1 MMATEITSLMI
12 DHLINEHNEV
22 IGEIEAFKLLVII
35 NKEILDTAL
44 KRMTNLKKHERW
56 DNNTYH
62 GLMRKVS
69 NFLVYDD
76 KCSLM
81 TTYNNEGQ
89 FDVPIL
95 TGANNNAQSN
105 PIISQNLDNT
115 GDVRRIP
122 STAELIN
129 PSTRPKRIR
138 MEEGTTPNP
147 SRNLLTPNDSIGIPS
162 SDILGSTSER
172 IVYSDEEISYYPT
185 VDDNF
190 EDPFSSPLDL
200 IPKDEVPV
208 PIRQNDT
215 ALILFKAVESLAN
228 SNVTNIKDL

>member
-1 MMATEITSLMI
+1 MHEQIDYLCENIKHPRMNSQFLSRMSHTRNMMATEITSLMI

-89 FDVPIL
+89 FDVQIP
-95 TGANNNAQSN
+95 TEANNNA
-105 PIISQNLDNT
+105 
-115 GDVRRIP
+115 V
-122 STAELIN
+122 
-129 PSTRPKRIR
+129 K
-138 MEEGTTPNP
+138 
-147 SRNLLTPNDSIGIPS
+147 
-162 SDILGSTSER
+162 
-172 IVYSDEEISYYPT
+172 
-185 VDDNF
+185 
-190 EDPFSSPLDL
+190 
-200 IPKDEVPV
+200 
-208 PIRQNDT
+208 
-215 ALILFKAVESLAN
+215 SLN
-228 SNVTNIKDL
+228 